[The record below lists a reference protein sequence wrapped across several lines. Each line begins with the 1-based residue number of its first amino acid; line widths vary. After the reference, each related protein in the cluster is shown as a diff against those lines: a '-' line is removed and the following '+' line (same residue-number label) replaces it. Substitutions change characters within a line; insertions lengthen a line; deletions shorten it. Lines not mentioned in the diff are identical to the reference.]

1 MKGILTRRDLLV
13 AFLGAP
19 IAAAACARRP
29 FAGGLPPGEL
39 VGPSAE
45 LGHRIRDGFRPEPSA
60 ESWRDVSVAIVGGGV
75 AGLSA
80 AWRLD
85 AVGIQDYVVLELEPE
100 AGGTSRGGTS
110 RVVGYP
116 WGAHYVPAPF
126 KENRALVTLF
136 DEMGIFEGRDS
147 HGDPVVREQYL
158 CRDPQERIFYRGRW
172 YEGLYLRI
180 AASAEDLRQLDAF
193 REEMRRW
200 DRWRDARGRPA
211 FAIPVSR
218 CSDDPE
224 VTALDGISMRQW
236 MDERNFTSPRLRWY
250 VAYACRDDYGAS
262 LERTSAWA
270 GVFYFTSRVG
280 EESDEAQSLVTWP
293 EGNAH
298 LVGYLAGRAGDRLHT
313 GLAACDVRPVGEG
326 ADARVEVVAYD
337 VTRNTAVGIRAQY
350 VICAAPRYLVP
361 KIVAPFRDDAPSFL
375 AEFEYGSWTVANLHL
390 SDRPKTP
397 PLSFLPS
404 WDNVLYES
412 PSLGYINATHQ
423 ALLDYGP
430 TVFTWYYPVIGED
443 PKAAREKLLGQ
454 GRDEWAEI
462 ALSDLEVAHP
472 EIRSLTERV
481 DVMRWGHAMIT
492 PRPGF
497 MWGGARERAA
507 APFRRIHF
515 AHTDLSGVAL
525 FEEAL
530 DHGVRAA
537 EEVATALGR
546 RVVPM

>member
-1 MKGILTRRDLLV
+1 MPSRRDLLV

-19 IAAAACARRP
+19 LAAAACGRGVRTA
-29 FAGGLPPGEL
+29 LPPGDMAGTSFE
-39 VGPSAE
+39 V
-45 LGHRIRDGFRPEPSA
+45 GHRVRDGARPEPA
-60 ESWRDVSVAIVGGGV
+60 ADAWRDVSVAIVGGGM

-80 AWRLD
+80 AWRLGRAGFD
-85 AVGIQDYVVLELEPE
+85 DYVVLELEKE

-110 RVVGYP
+110 PVVSYP

-126 KENRALVTLF
+126 KENAPLVELF
-136 DEMGIFEGRDS
+136 DEMGVFEGRDAR
-147 HGDPVVREQYL
+147 GEPVVKEELL

-180 AASAEDLRQLDAF
+180 AASPEDLRQLEAF
-193 REEMRRW
+193 RAEMRKW
-200 DRWRDARGRPA
+200 DQFRDAKGRPG
-211 FAIPVSR
+211 FTIPVSR

-224 VTALDGISMRQW
+224 VTALDRISMREW
-236 MDERNFTSPRLRWY
+236 MDQRGFTSPRLRWY
-250 VAYACRDDYGAS
+250 VEYACRDDYGAS

-280 EESDEAQSLVTWP
+280 EENDDAQPLITWP
-293 EGNAH
+293 EGNARIAQ
-298 LVGYLAGRAGDRLHT
+298 YLSGKAGDKLRP
-313 GLAACDVRPVGEG
+313 AFAVCNVRPTGEG
-326 ADARVEVVAYD
+326 SEARVEVVGFDAATGTPGGY
-337 VTRNTAVGIRAQY
+337 RAER
-350 VICAAPRYLVP
+350 VIFAAPRYLVSHV
-361 KIVAPFRDDAPSFL
+361 ISDFRENPPSYL
-375 AEFEYGSWTVANLHL
+375 GEFEYGSWTVANIHL
-390 SDRPKTP
+390 SGRPATP

-423 ALLDYGP
+423 ALIDYGP
-430 TVFTWYYPVIGED
+430 TVLTWYYPVVDPD
-443 PKAAREKLLGQ
+443 PKAARKKLLDQ

-462 ALSDLEVAHP
+462 ALSDLEPAHP
-472 EIRSLTERV
+472 DIRSLAQRV

-497 MWGGARERAA
+497 VWGGARQKASEAYRN
-507 APFRRIHF
+507 IHF

-537 EEVATALGR
+537 IDALSAFGR
-546 RVVPM
+546 TV